1 MTPEPGKPESLDE
14 KQRGLARTRIEDL
27 RGQIAEHDTRY
38 YVLDRPTISDAEY
51 DGLMSEL
58 RALEQRFPDL
68 VTLSSPTQRV
78 GGKASEL
85 FAPVEHPSPMLSLDN
100 VFSTEELRAWL
111 GRLQRA
117 VGSRVGS
124 PPALP
129 APRVAH
135 HRGRV
140 GEAER
145 SERGGGGGWGA
156 EGRSEPFEGSH
167 VNDLDFVCELKIDGL
182 AVSLIYRDGVFV
194 RGATRGDGRV
204 GEDITANLRTVRPI
218 PARLL
223 GSRHPSMLEVR
234 GEVYQ
239 PVSVFLRLNQEL
251 TEKNERPFANPR
263 NAAAGSLRQK
273 DPAVTAARGLSFWCY
288 GTDTVAGRPGPARA
302 ECHSDDLEYLRSV
315 GLPVNPNIER
325 ASTLEQVADYC
336 SKWQEHRHDV
346 DYQIDGVVIK
356 VDRYRQR
363 EALGA
368 TSRAPRWAVAYKF
381 PPEEREALVRR
392 IAVHTGR
399 TGRVTPYVE
408 LEPVHVGGVMVTS
421 ATLHNEDDVRRKDVR
436 EGDTVIVH
444 RAGDVIPEV
453 VGPVLEKRP
462 PGTPVWTFPRQCP
475 ACAAPL
481 VRKPGEADWRCPNR
495 KQCPSQTVEWL
506 CHFGSPDALDIEHLG
521 YQTVTALV
529 ERGWL
534 ADPADLY
541 ALDSTQLLQLPG
553 FAGKSAQN
561 LLDAIAGSKQRPLWR
576 LLVGLNIRRVG
587 AHVAELLAQRF
598 LSLDALAAAS
608 LESLQA
614 VVGVGPEIASAAHDW
629 FHDPNNG
636 ALIEKLGRAGLR
648 VKDEAAGG
656 PAGPR
661 PFDGKIVV
669 ITGTLPTLS
678 REEATALAQRA
689 GARVTSSVS
698 KKTSF
703 VVVGQDAGS
712 KLVKAQELD
721 IETIDE
727 GEFLRRMGR
736 VVPRPQ
742 E

>member
-1 MTPEPGKPESLDE
+1 MMPEPGKPESLDE
-14 KQRGLARTRIEDL
+14 KARALAQRRIEDL
-27 RGQIAEHDTRY
+27 RSQIAGHDTAY
-38 YVLDRPTISDAEY
+38 YVLDSPVISDAEY
-51 DGLMSEL
+51 DGLMREL

-68 VTLSSPTQRV
+68 VAPSSPTQRV
-78 GGKASEL
+78 GGKPSAL
-85 FAPVEHPSPMLSLDN
+85 FAPVAHPSPMLSLDN
-100 VFSTEELRAWL
+100 VFSTEDLRAWL

-117 VGSRVGS
+117 VGN
-124 PPALP
+124 
-129 APRVAH
+129 H
-135 HRGRV
+135 
-140 GEAER
+140 
-145 SERGGGGGWGA
+145 
-156 EGRSEPFEGSH
+156 
-167 VNDLDFVCELKIDGL
+167 LDFVCELKIDGL
-182 AVSLIYRDGVFV
+182 AVSLLYQDGVLG

-204 GEDITANLRTVRPI
+204 GEDITANLRTVRTI
-218 PARLL
+218 PARLS
-223 GSRHPSMLEVR
+223 GSQHPSVLEVR

-251 TEKNERPFANPR
+251 AEKNERPFANPR

-288 GTDTVAGRPGPARA
+288 GTDAGAGRPGSARA
-302 ECHSDDLEYLRSV
+302 ERHSEDLEYLRSV

-325 ASTLEQVADYC
+325 AATLEQVAAYC
-336 SKWQEHRHDV
+336 AKWQEHRHDV

-363 EALGA
+363 DDLGA

-381 PPEEREALVRR
+381 PPEERESLVRR

-399 TGRVTPYVE
+399 TGRVTPYVD

-421 ATLHNEDDVRRKDVR
+421 ATLHNEDDLRRKDVR
-436 EGDTVIVH
+436 EGDTVIVR

-462 PGTPVWTFPRQCP
+462 PGTPVWTFPERCP
-475 ACAAPL
+475 ACATPL

-495 KQCPSQTVEWL
+495 KDCPSQTVEWL

-529 ERGWL
+529 ERGWA

-541 ALDSTQLLQLPG
+541 RLDATQLLQLPG
-553 FAGKSAQN
+553 FAEKSAQN
-561 LLDAIAGSKQRPLWR
+561 LLDSIAASKQRPVWR

-587 AHVAELLAQRF
+587 ARMAQLLGQRF

-608 LESLQA
+608 LDALQA
-614 VVGVGPEIASAAHDW
+614 VEGVGPEIASAVHEW
-629 FHDPNNG
+629 FRDPENG
-636 ALIEKLGRAGLR
+636 GLIERLGQAGVR
-648 VKDEAAGG
+648 VEDETAAA

-661 PFDGKIVV
+661 PFDGQIVV

-678 REEATALAQRA
+678 REEATALAQSA

-712 KLVKAQELD
+712 KLAKAQELG

-727 GEFLRRMGR
+727 REFLRRIGR
-736 VVPRPQ
+736 VAPLPQ

>member
-1 MTPEPGKPESLDE
+1 MTPEPGKPESLVDRE
-14 KQRGLARTRIEDL
+14 HALARKRVEEL
-27 RGQIAEHDTRY
+27 HSQIADHDTRY

-51 DGLMSEL
+51 DGLMRDL

-68 VTLSSPTQRV
+68 VTPSSPTQRV
-78 GGKASEL
+78 GGKASAL
-85 FAPVEHPSPMLSLDN
+85 FAPVKHPSPMLSLDN
-100 VFSTEELRAWL
+100 VFSTDDLRAWL
-111 GRLQRA
+111 GHLQRA

-124 PPALP
+124 PPAPP
-129 APRVAH
+129 AGTSGPTAH
-135 HRGRV
+135 PARPALR
-140 GEAER
+140 AP
-145 SERGGGGGWGA
+145 S
-156 EGRSEPFEGSH
+156 SPTEGSH
-167 VNDLDFVCELKIDGL
+167 INDDLDFVCELKIDGL
-182 AVSLIYRDGVFV
+182 AVSLLYQDGVFV

-204 GEDITANLRTVRPI
+204 GEDITANLRTVRTI
-218 PARLL
+218 PARLS
-223 GSRHPSMLEVR
+223 GSQHPRILEVR

-239 PVSVFLRLNQEL
+239 PISVFLRLNQEL
-251 TEKNERPFANPR
+251 SEKNQRPFANPR

-273 DPAVTAARGLSFWCY
+273 DPAVTAARGLGFWCY
-288 GTDTVAGRPGPARA
+288 GTDTGTGRPARA
-302 ECHSDDLEYLRSV
+302 ERHSDDLEYLRSV
-315 GLPVNPNIER
+315 GFPVNPNIER
-325 ASTLEQVADYC
+325 ASTLEQVAAYC
-336 SKWQEHRHDV
+336 AKWQERRHDV
-346 DYQIDGVVIK
+346 DYQIDGAVIK

-363 EALGA
+363 ENLGA

-381 PPEEREALVRR
+381 PPEECEALVRR

-408 LEPVHVGGVMVTS
+408 LEPVHVGGVTVTS
-421 ATLHNEDDVRRKDVR
+421 ATLHNEDDLRRKDVR

-462 PGTPVWTFPRQCP
+462 PGTPVWSFPTQCP
-475 ACAAPL
+475 ACGTPL
-481 VRKPGEADWRCPNR
+481 VRKPDEADWRCPNR
-495 KQCPSQTVEWL
+495 RECPSQTVEWL

-541 ALDSTQLLQLPG
+541 ALDATQLVQLPG
-553 FAGKSAQN
+553 FAEKSAQN
-561 LLDAIAGSKQRPLWR
+561 LLDAIAASRQRPVWR

-598 LSLDALAAAS
+598 QSLDALATAS
-608 LESLQA
+608 LEALQA
-614 VVGVGPEIASAAHDW
+614 VEGVGPEIAGAVHDW
-629 FHDPNNG
+629 FRDPQNSG
-636 ALIEKLGRAGLR
+636 LIGKLSRAGLR
-648 VKDEAAGG
+648 IKDEAAGS

-678 REEATALAQRA
+678 REEATTLAQKA

-698 KKTSF
+698 KKTSL

-712 KLVKAQELD
+712 KLAKAQELD

-727 GEFLRRMGR
+727 REFLRRMGR

>member
-1 MTPEPGKPESLDE
+1 MTPEPGKPDSLAE
-14 KQRGLARTRIEDL
+14 REHALAQARIQDL
-27 RGQIAEHDTRY
+27 RSQIAEHDTRY
-38 YVLDRPTISDAEY
+38 YVLDRPVVSDAEY
-51 DGLMSEL
+51 DGLMREL

-68 VTLSSPTQRV
+68 VTPSSPTQRV
-78 GGKASEL
+78 GGKASAL
-85 FAPVEHPSPMLSLDN
+85 FAPVKHPSPMLSLDN
-100 VFSTEELRAWL
+100 VFSTDDLRAWL

-124 PPALP
+124 PPAPP
-129 APRVAH
+129 AGTSGPTAH
-135 HRGRV
+135 PARPALR
-140 GEAER
+140 AP
-145 SERGGGGGWGA
+145 S
-156 EGRSEPFEGSH
+156 SPTEGSH
-167 VNDLDFVCELKIDGL
+167 INDDLDFVCELKIDGL
-182 AVSLIYRDGVFV
+182 AVSLLYQDGVFV

-204 GEDITANLRTVRPI
+204 GEDITANLRTVRTI
-218 PARLL
+218 PARLS
-223 GSRHPSMLEVR
+223 GSQHPRILEVR

-239 PVSVFLRLNQEL
+239 PISVFLRLNQEL
-251 TEKNERPFANPR
+251 SEKNQRPFANPR

-273 DPAVTAARGLSFWCY
+273 DPAVTAARGLGFWCY
-288 GTDTVAGRPGPARA
+288 GTDTGTGRPARA
-302 ECHSDDLEYLRSV
+302 ERHSDDLEYLRSV
-315 GLPVNPNIER
+315 GFPVNPNIER
-325 ASTLEQVADYC
+325 ASTLEQVAAYC
-336 SKWQEHRHDV
+336 AKWQERRHDV
-346 DYQIDGVVIK
+346 DYQIDGAVIK

-363 EALGA
+363 ENLGA

-381 PPEEREALVRR
+381 PPEECEALVRR

-408 LEPVHVGGVMVTS
+408 LEPVHVGGVTVTS
-421 ATLHNEDDVRRKDVR
+421 ATLHNEDDLRRKDVR

-462 PGTPVWTFPRQCP
+462 PGTPVWTFPTQCP
-475 ACAAPL
+475 ACGTPL
-481 VRKPGEADWRCPNR
+481 VRKPDEADWRCPNR
-495 KQCPSQTVEWL
+495 RECPSQTVEWL

-541 ALDSTQLLQLPG
+541 ALDATQLVQLPG
-553 FAGKSAQN
+553 FAEKSAQN
-561 LLDAIAGSKQRPLWR
+561 LLDAIAASRQRPVWR

-598 LSLDALAAAS
+598 QSLDALATAS
-608 LESLQA
+608 LEALQA
-614 VVGVGPEIASAAHDW
+614 VEGVGPEIAGAVHDW
-629 FHDPNNG
+629 FRDPQNSG
-636 ALIEKLGRAGLR
+636 LIGKLSRAGLR
-648 VKDEAAGG
+648 IKDEAAGS

-678 REEATALAQRA
+678 REEATTLAQKA

-698 KKTSF
+698 KKTSL

-712 KLVKAQELD
+712 KLAKAQELD

-727 GEFLRRMGR
+727 REFLRRMGR

>member
-1 MTPEPGKPESLDE
+1 MTPEPGKPESLVDRE
-14 KQRGLARTRIEDL
+14 HALARKRVEEL
-27 RGQIAEHDTRY
+27 HSQIADHDTRY

-51 DGLMSEL
+51 DGLMRDL

-68 VTLSSPTQRV
+68 VTPSSPTQRV
-78 GGKASEL
+78 GGKASAL
-85 FAPVEHPSPMLSLDN
+85 FAPVKHPSPMLSLDN
-100 VFSTEELRAWL
+100 VFSTDDLRAWL

-124 PPALP
+124 PPAPP
-129 APRVAH
+129 AGTSGPTAH
-135 HRGRV
+135 PARPALR
-140 GEAER
+140 AP
-145 SERGGGGGWGA
+145 S
-156 EGRSEPFEGSH
+156 SPTEGSH
-167 VNDLDFVCELKIDGL
+167 INDDLDFVCELKIDGL
-182 AVSLIYRDGVFV
+182 AVSLLYQDGVFV

-204 GEDITANLRTVRPI
+204 GEDITANLRTVRTI
-218 PARLL
+218 PARLS
-223 GSRHPSMLEVR
+223 GSQHPRILEVR

-239 PVSVFLRLNQEL
+239 PISVFLRLNQEL
-251 TEKNERPFANPR
+251 SEKNQRPFANPR

-273 DPAVTAARGLSFWCY
+273 DPAVTAARGLGFWCY
-288 GTDTVAGRPGPARA
+288 GTDTGTGRPARA
-302 ECHSDDLEYLRSV
+302 ERHSDDLEYLRSV
-315 GLPVNPNIER
+315 GFPVNPNIER
-325 ASTLEQVADYC
+325 ASTLEQVAAYC
-336 SKWQEHRHDV
+336 AKWQERRHDV
-346 DYQIDGVVIK
+346 DYQIDGAVIK

-363 EALGA
+363 ENLGA

-381 PPEEREALVRR
+381 PPEECEALVRR

-408 LEPVHVGGVMVTS
+408 LEPVHVGGVTVTS
-421 ATLHNEDDVRRKDVR
+421 ATLHNEDDLRRKDVR

-462 PGTPVWTFPRQCP
+462 PGTPVWTFPTQCP
-475 ACAAPL
+475 ACGTPL
-481 VRKPGEADWRCPNR
+481 VRKPDEADWRCPNR
-495 KQCPSQTVEWL
+495 RECPSQTVEWL

-541 ALDSTQLLQLPG
+541 ALDATQLVQLPG
-553 FAGKSAQN
+553 FAEKSAQN
-561 LLDAIAGSKQRPLWR
+561 LLDAIAASRQRPVWR

-598 LSLDALAAAS
+598 QSLDALATAS
-608 LESLQA
+608 LEALQA
-614 VVGVGPEIASAAHDW
+614 VEGVGPEIAGAVHDW
-629 FHDPNNG
+629 FRDPQNSG
-636 ALIEKLGRAGLR
+636 LIGKLSRAGLR
-648 VKDEAAGG
+648 IKDEAAGS

-678 REEATALAQRA
+678 REEATTLAQKA

-698 KKTSF
+698 KKTSL

-712 KLVKAQELD
+712 KLAKAQELD

-727 GEFLRRMGR
+727 REFLRRMGR

>member
-1 MTPEPGKPESLDE
+1 MTPEPGKPESLVDRE
-14 KQRGLARTRIEDL
+14 RGLARTRIEYL
-27 RGQIAEHDTRY
+27 RSQIAEHDTRY
-38 YVLDRPTISDAEY
+38 YVLDDPIVSDAEY
-51 DGLMSEL
+51 DGLMREL
-58 RALEQRFPDL
+58 RVLEERFPDL
-68 VTLSSPTQRV
+68 VTPSSPTQRV
-78 GGKASEL
+78 GGKGSEL

-117 VGSRVGS
+117 VGD
-124 PPALP
+124 
-129 APRVAH
+129 
-135 HRGRV
+135 
-140 GEAER
+140 
-145 SERGGGGGWGA
+145 
-156 EGRSEPFEGSH
+156 
-167 VNDLDFVCELKIDGL
+167 DLDFVCELKIDGL
-182 AVSLIYRDGVFV
+182 AVSLVYQNGVLV

-204 GEDITANLRTVRPI
+204 GEDITANLRTVRSI

-223 GSRHPSMLEVR
+223 GGQHPSMLEVR

-239 PVSVFLRLNQEL
+239 PISVFLRLNQEL
-251 TEKNERPFANPR
+251 TEANERPFANPR

-273 DPAVTAARGLSFWCY
+273 DPAVTATRGLSFWCY
-288 GTDTVAGRPGPARA
+288 GTDPGAGRPASVHA
-302 ECHSDDLEYLRSV
+302 ERHSDDLEYLRSV

-325 ASTLEQVADYC
+325 ASTQAQVAAYC
-336 SKWQEHRHDV
+336 AKWQEHRHDV

-363 EALGA
+363 EDLGA

-381 PPEEREALVRR
+381 PPEERTALVRR

-408 LEPVHVGGVMVTS
+408 LEPVHVGGVTVTS
-421 ATLHNEDDVRRKDVR
+421 ATLHNEDDLRRKDVR

-462 PGTPVWTFPRQCP
+462 PGTPVWAFPTQCP
-475 ACAAPL
+475 ACGTPL
-481 VRKPGEADWRCPNR
+481 ERKPGEADWRCPNR
-495 KQCPSQTVEWL
+495 KACPSQTVEWL
-506 CHFGSPDALDIEHLG
+506 CHFGSPEALDIEHLG

-534 ADPADLY
+534 VDPADLY
-541 ALDSTQLLQLPG
+541 ALDATQLVQLPG
-553 FAGKSAQN
+553 FAKKSAEN
-561 LLDAIAGSKQRPLWR
+561 LLDAIAASKQRPLWR

-587 AHVAELLAQRF
+587 AHVAQLLAQRF
-598 LSLDALAAAS
+598 LSLDALAAAN
-608 LESLQA
+608 LEDLQG
-614 VVGVGPEIASAAHDW
+614 VEGVGPEIASAVHEW
-629 FHDPNNG
+629 FRDPENG
-636 ALIEKLGRAGLR
+636 ALIKKLGRAGLR
-648 VKDEAAGG
+648 VKDEPAGG

-661 PFDGKIVV
+661 PLDGKIVV

-678 REEATALAQRA
+678 REAATALAQKA
-689 GARVTSSVS
+689 GARVTASVS

-703 VVVGQDAGS
+703 VVVGQEAGS
-712 KLVKAQELD
+712 KLGKAKEFE

-727 GEFLRRMGR
+727 GEFLRRLGR

>member
-1 MTPEPGKPESLDE
+1 MTPEPGKPESLVDRE
-14 KQRGLARTRIEDL
+14 HALARKRVEEL
-27 RGQIAEHDTRY
+27 HSQIADHDTRY

-51 DGLMSEL
+51 DGLMRDL

-68 VTLSSPTQRV
+68 VTPSSPTQRV
-78 GGKASEL
+78 GGKASAL
-85 FAPVEHPSPMLSLDN
+85 FAPVKHPSPMLSLDN
-100 VFSTEELRAWL
+100 VFSTDDLRAWL

-124 PPALP
+124 PPAPP
-129 APRVAH
+129 AGTSGPTAH
-135 HRGRV
+135 PARPALR
-140 GEAER
+140 AP
-145 SERGGGGGWGA
+145 S
-156 EGRSEPFEGSH
+156 SPTEGSH
-167 VNDLDFVCELKIDGL
+167 INDDLDFVCELKIDGL
-182 AVSLIYRDGVFV
+182 AVSLLYQDGVFV

-204 GEDITANLRTVRPI
+204 GEDITANLRTVRTI
-218 PARLL
+218 PARLS
-223 GSRHPSMLEVR
+223 GSQHPRILEVR

-239 PVSVFLRLNQEL
+239 PISVFLRLNQEL
-251 TEKNERPFANPR
+251 SEKNQRPFANPR

-273 DPAVTAARGLSFWCY
+273 DPAVTAARGLGFWCY
-288 GTDTVAGRPGPARA
+288 GTDTGTGRPARA
-302 ECHSDDLEYLRSV
+302 ERHSDDLEYLRSV
-315 GLPVNPNIER
+315 GFPVNPNIER
-325 ASTLEQVADYC
+325 ASTLEQVAAYC
-336 SKWQEHRHDV
+336 AKWQERRHDV
-346 DYQIDGVVIK
+346 DYQIDGAVIK

-363 EALGA
+363 EDLGA

-381 PPEEREALVRR
+381 PPEECEALVRR

-408 LEPVHVGGVMVTS
+408 LEPVHVGGVTVTS
-421 ATLHNEDDVRRKDVR
+421 ATLHNEDDLRRKDVR

-462 PGTPVWTFPRQCP
+462 PGTPVWTFPTQCP
-475 ACAAPL
+475 ACGTPL
-481 VRKPGEADWRCPNR
+481 VRKPDEADWRCPNR
-495 KQCPSQTVEWL
+495 RECPSQTVEWL

-541 ALDSTQLLQLPG
+541 ALDATQLVQLPG
-553 FAGKSAQN
+553 FAEKSAQN
-561 LLDAIAGSKQRPLWR
+561 LLDAIAASRQRPVWR

-598 LSLDALAAAS
+598 QSLDALATAS
-608 LESLQA
+608 LEALQA
-614 VVGVGPEIASAAHDW
+614 VEGVGPEIAGAVHDW
-629 FHDPNNG
+629 FRDPQNSG
-636 ALIEKLGRAGLR
+636 LIGKLSRAGLR
-648 VKDEAAGG
+648 IKDEAAGS

-678 REEATALAQRA
+678 REEATTLAQKA

-698 KKTSF
+698 KKTSL

-712 KLVKAQELD
+712 KLAKAQELD

-727 GEFLRRMGR
+727 REFLRRMGR